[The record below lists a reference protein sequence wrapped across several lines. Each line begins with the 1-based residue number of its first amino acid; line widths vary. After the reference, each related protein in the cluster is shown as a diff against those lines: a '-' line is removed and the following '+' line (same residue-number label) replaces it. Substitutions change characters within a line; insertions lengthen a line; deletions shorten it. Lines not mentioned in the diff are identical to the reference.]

1 MEIKVTKDSLAS
13 AVGTALK
20 AVPVKTSVPIMECI
34 LFTVA
39 NDEVRLTSN
48 NGEIGVDTYLSN
60 AEIKED
66 GSVCVDAK
74 TLSAIVSKLPDGEV
88 TLKVDDST
96 MLIKSGKSKFKI
108 ATKDG
113 SEFPNIDAIPHDN
126 QILLS
131 QDVLKEVIKQTAF
144 SASVA
149 ESNKMM
155 TGVLFDISDN
165 LKVVALDGHRIAMRE
180 ITLDKAFEPAKLIIP
195 SKTLQEIAKLLSEG
209 DVELYYTNNQI
220 AFSFDNTVL
229 VSRLIEGN
237 FFDVNKMINNA
248 HTTEVKVD
256 RLELL
261 NCVDRA
267 TLLVKEIDRKPVVFT
282 IGENLK
288 AEITTQLGSMSEEL
302 EIEASGN
309 PLALGLNPKFV
320 LDALRAIDET
330 KISMYF
336 INGHSPCYINGEG
349 YSYCILPIK
358 F

>member
-180 ITLDKAFEPAKLIIP
+180 ITLDKSFEPTKLIIP

-237 FFDVNKMINNA
+237 FFDVNKMINDT

-358 F
+358 Y

>member
-180 ITLDKAFEPAKLIIP
+180 ITLDKSFEPAKLIIP

-237 FFDVNKMINNA
+237 FFDVNKMINDA

-267 TLLVKEIDRKPVVFT
+267 TLLVKEIDRKPVLFT
-282 IGENLK
+282 IDNHIK
-288 AEITTQLGSMSEEL
+288 VEIATQLGSMDED
-302 EIEASGN
+302 IEADVTGN
-309 PLALGLNPKFV
+309 DLKIGLNPRFLIDV
-320 LDALRAIDET
+320 LRILDDDKVTIL
-330 KISMYF
+330 F
-336 INGHSPCYINGEG
+336 NGEAQPCYIKGEN
-349 YSYCILPIK
+349 YLYLILPIK